1 MRQSDESLLFAPLP
15 DRSRLMRWLKCK
27 VPNPRLSFH
36 SRQSRH
42 QFAMFVERMTGR
54 PGATIL
60 NLGSK
65 SINLGPNVLNLDIC
79 AYPGVH
85 VVGDG
90 HHLPFRDESVDGV
103 VITSVLEH
111 VAVPSVVVREV
122 ARVLRVGGEVYAEV
136 PFMQPFHP
144 DPVDY
149 QRYTVTGIERLFED
163 FEIIQRG
170 VCVGPHSALAWILS
184 EYVAIMLCLGSHWA
198 YKLLVRLFR
207 ILFTPLILL
216 DFLLERNPYS
226 LALASSYFLVGLKSA
241 LLA

>member
-1 MRQSDESLLFAPLP
+1 
-15 DRSRLMRWLKCK
+15 
-27 VPNPRLSFH
+27 
-36 SRQSRH
+36 
-42 QFAMFVERMTGR
+42 MFVERMMGR
-54 PGATIL
+54 PGTIIL

-85 VVGDG
+85 AVGDG
-90 HHLPFRDESVDGV
+90 HHLPFRDGSVGGV

-111 VAVPSVVVREV
+111 VAVPSVVVCEV

-144 DPVDY
+144 DPRDY
-149 QRYTVTGIERLFED
+149 QRYTVTGLDRLFED
-163 FEIIQRG
+163 FEITERG

-198 YKLLVRLFR
+198 YKLLVRAFR
-207 ILFTPLILL
+207 IIFTPLIWL
-216 DFLLERNPYS
+216 DFLFERNPYS
-226 LALASSYFLVGLKSA
+226 LTLASSYFLVGLKKSTCR
-241 LLA
+241 